1 MFALKSNGE
10 IIEVFGTL
18 KEAKEKLEYMKR
30 VVDKAYVKMFGYV
43 PIYREIE
50 EIKQKGENERTHKRS
65 FFLQK
70 NEHTFASG
78 RRKFSKLSE
87 NCAVANCQN
96 ILTITPPSQTRLTHG
111 SHLKLSEYSERNAG
125 PL

>member
-10 IIEVFGTL
+10 IIEVYGTL
-18 KEAKEKLEYMKR
+18 EEAEAKLEYMKR

-50 EIKQKGENERTHKRS
+50 EIKQKGKNERTHKRS

-70 NEHTFASG
+70 NEHTFAGS
-78 RRKFSKLSE
+78 RRKFSELSE

-96 ILTITPPSQTRLTHG
+96 ILKIRQGTVVRIVRIF
-111 SHLKLSEYSERNAG
+111 
-125 PL
+125 

>member
-18 KEAKEKLEYMKR
+18 EEAKEKLEYMKR

-65 FFLQK
+65 FFY
-70 NEHTFASG
+70 
-78 RRKFSKLSE
+78 RKTNIRSR
-87 NCAVANCQN
+87 AVAGNFQNC
-96 ILTITPPSQTRLTHG
+96 
-111 SHLKLSEYSERNAG
+111 LKIVPWRIVRIF
-125 PL
+125 